1 MSHSNSSLNCFANCM
16 AKYNH
21 CYVLHTPPCKPT
33 SPHLTFGTMA
43 HEVLYNAGKLR
54 DESADGVLNVDE
66 YQTVIPSEVLYNDL
80 KEYFD
85 IKSWEGYFT
94 AVIKQTYEYEQE
106 LIKEYKTPVKVEREL
121 KLSFTP
127 EQMKEY
133 TGKVFTQSFVGVID
147 LLIITDN
154 AATIIDYKFS
164 STNKTQND
172 FDMNSQLPLY
182 AFFVNKMYGIPI
194 HNIKVG
200 YIDIPKVE
208 FGRPIILSNGT
219 LSRAKSQNCSKDIYK
234 RAVYAVHGD
243 DPVYNCEPGGYYYD
257 IYCNLAL
264 KKSAYLNVQYLDEE
278 AYNGILNDLF
288 DAAKMIDFMSENKFV
303 FLRKYDS
310 YSCSSCEYVKACKP
324 WLNINFGE

>member
-94 AVIKQTYEYEQE
+94 SVIKQTYEYEQE

-182 AFFVNKMYGIPI
+182 AFFVNKMYGIPV
-194 HNIKVG
+194 HNITVG
-200 YIDIPKVE
+200 YIDIPTVE
-208 FGRPIILSNGT
+208 CGT
-219 LSRAKSQNCSKDIYK
+219 PSISS
-234 RAVYAVHGD
+234 HGT
-243 DPVYNCEPGGYYYD
+243 
-257 IYCNLAL
+257 
-264 KKSAYLNVQYLDEE
+264 
-278 AYNGILNDLF
+278 
-288 DAAKMIDFMSENKFV
+288 
-303 FLRKYDS
+303 
-310 YSCSSCEYVKACKP
+310 
-324 WLNINFGE
+324 